1 MDLAAQARLTPAR
14 IGFAVAAVLV
24 FIVDRVSK
32 GLVNADI
39 RPGTEVQVLPFLWFD
54 NAHNAGAAF
63 GFAPA
68 GGTLFLV
75 AEIAVAVALVYYVAT
90 RPQPLLVAILLGLV
104 AGGTVGNGYDR
115 LVHGSVT
122 DFIAVHWWP
131 VFNLADSAISVGVVA
146 LVTLNLLRQQ
156 RAG

>member
-1 MDLAAQARLTPAR
+1 MDLATQARLTPAR
-14 IGFAVAAVLV
+14 IGFAVVAVVV
-24 FIVDRVSK
+24 FILDRISK

-39 RPGTEVQVLPFLWFD
+39 RPGTEVQVLPGLWFD

-63 GFAPA
+63 GFLPA
-68 GGTLFLV
+68 GGTFFLI
-75 AEIAVAVALVYYVAT
+75 AEIAVAVALIYYVAT
-90 RPQPLLVAILLGLV
+90 RPQPLLVGILLGLV
-104 AGGTVGNGYDR
+104 VGGTLGNGYDR

-131 VFNLADSAISVGVVA
+131 VFNVADSAISTGVVG
-146 LVTLNLLRQQ
+146 LVILNLLRQQ